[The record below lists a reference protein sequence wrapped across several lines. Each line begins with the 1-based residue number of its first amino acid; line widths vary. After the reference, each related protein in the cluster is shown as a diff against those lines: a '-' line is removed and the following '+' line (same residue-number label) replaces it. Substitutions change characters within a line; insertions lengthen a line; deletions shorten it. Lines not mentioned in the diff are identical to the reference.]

1 MLPCFIGEV
10 SPGDSGRMV
19 DPWGLSFISGST
31 NLSPDPLRKVEV
43 CSVED
48 AVCMGA
54 DAVSIHINFGNSFEG
69 EMLRDLGEVSGQCH
83 RWGVPLMVMA
93 YVRGPGV
100 ENERDPEAVGHAARV
115 AAELG
120 ADFVKVDYTCDPKS
134 FSKVTKACPVPVVI
148 AGGAAKDDDDE
159 LLSMISDA
167 LEAGARGVSIGRNV
181 FQNKRPRKIVEAISA
196 LVHRGASLKKAK
208 ALLH

>member
-1 MLPCFIGEV
+1 MTGKAVRLTRIFN
-10 SPGDSGRMV
+10 SLSGRTIIAPLDHGVSMG
-19 DPWGLSFISGST
+19 PITGLGDMSKILHDVSKGGANAAVLHRGSIPRRFWEDGGSMGLIVHLSGST

-93 YVRGPGV
+93 YVRGP
-100 ENERDPEAVGHAARV
+100 
-115 AAELG
+115 
-120 ADFVKVDYTCDPKS
+120 
-134 FSKVTKACPVPVVI
+134 
-148 AGGAAKDDDDE
+148 
-159 LLSMISDA
+159 
-167 LEAGARGVSIGRNV
+167 
-181 FQNKRPRKIVEAISA
+181 
-196 LVHRGASLKKAK
+196 
-208 ALLH
+208 